1 MHPWRPSRRW
11 EFTFASLCG
20 SWQLAACS
28 LTCHFDL
35 CQTAYTGVDFDCLQP
50 TFHTSHS
57 RTRHTHERALLSHG
71 EFTCLLI
78 LYVPQAHHR
87 RRRSLRLWHSGTA
100 TSPRLH
106 RLRLTWYADS
116 PELQTRLPSHCTPP
130 PPAHAHACR
139 ATRTLHTDEV
149 PTVVRAD
156 GSWHCWR
163 CTSSFS
169 LLGTLNALRP
179 YHDKPLS
186 ACSWLTADL
195 GDSGCA
201 SAASENLE
209 TAEPGL
215 RDTGSC
221 HHGPPGM
228 QDTRLHVAVGPLWE
242 MPPARAI
249 LRRPALTNHRRNRR
263 PDGSHPHT
271 HACML
276 WHLRTLPHS

>member
-1 MHPWRPSRRW
+1 MCSGSIGCGGVGCPPLHTERVSSQAAPRPSCM
-11 EFTFASLCG
+11 SLGCPKALRPAALG
-20 SWQLAACS
+20 TQLARRRPKRS
-28 LTCHFDL
+28 S
-35 CQTAYTGVDFDCLQP
+35 G
-50 TFHTSHS
+50 
-57 RTRHTHERALLSHG
+57 HTHERALLSHG

-78 LYVPQAHHR
+78 LHVPQAHHR

-179 YHDKPLS
+179 YHDKPP
-186 ACSWLTADL
+186 T
-195 GDSGCA
+195 
-201 SAASENLE
+201 EE
-209 TAEPGL
+209 T
-215 RDTGSC
+215 T
-221 HHGPPGM
+221 
-228 QDTRLHVAVGPLWE
+228 Q
-242 MPPARAI
+242 
-249 LRRPALTNHRRNRR
+249 N
-263 PDGSHPHT
+263 
-271 HACML
+271 
-276 WHLRTLPHS
+276 

>member
-35 CQTAYTGVDFDCLQP
+35 CQKAYTGVDFDCLQP

-78 LYVPQAHHR
+78 LHVPQAHHR

-116 PELQTRLPSHCTPP
+116 PELRTRLPSHCTPP

-156 GSWHCWR
+156 GSWQCWR
-163 CTSSFS
+163 CTSSS
-169 LLGTLNALRP
+169 SMLGTLNALRP
-179 YHDKPLS
+179 YHDK
-186 ACSWLTADL
+186 
-195 GDSGCA
+195 
-201 SAASENLE
+201 
-209 TAEPGL
+209 
-215 RDTGSC
+215 
-221 HHGPPGM
+221 
-228 QDTRLHVAVGPLWE
+228 TR
-242 MPPARAI
+242 
-249 LRRPALTNHRRNRR
+249 
-263 PDGSHPHT
+263 
-271 HACML
+271 
-276 WHLRTLPHS
+276 